1 MIEKAR
7 LTYFPLEKTK
17 NNWRSRKKAS
27 WNLKVLKREQVR
39 IKDIT
44 PKDQLN
50 DEVKK
55 WNGEN

>member
-7 LTYFPLEKTK
+7 LTYFRLEKTK
-17 NNWRSRKKAS
+17 NNWRSRKKTS